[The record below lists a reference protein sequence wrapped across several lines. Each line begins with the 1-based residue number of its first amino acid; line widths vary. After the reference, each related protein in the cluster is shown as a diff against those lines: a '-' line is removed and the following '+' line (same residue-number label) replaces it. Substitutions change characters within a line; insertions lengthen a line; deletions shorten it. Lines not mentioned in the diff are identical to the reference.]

1 LQETYGFPKGIWD
14 EGIENV
20 KDQEIEVKYLI
31 ADLPG
36 LEAKLKRLGASLVQP
51 RTHEINLRFD
61 TADEELKHSFQVL
74 RLRQDK
80 AARLT
85 YKGPSQYQE
94 GARLR
99 QEIEF
104 EVSDFE
110 AARRLLEAL
119 GYEVSMMYEKYR
131 AAYEL
136 DSVEITL
143 DEMPYGNF
151 AELEG
156 PDTKAL
162 RIVNEKLGLDWETR
176 AAESYTTLFDRLR
189 ETMGL
194 AFSDLSFEN
203 FRSLDVSPTVLNL
216 RPADSSP
223 E

>member
-1 LQETYGFPKGIWD
+1 M
-14 EGIENV
+14 
-20 KDQEIEVKYLI
+20 KDQEIEVKYYI
-31 ADLPG
+31 ADLPA
-36 LEAKLKRLGASLVQP
+36 LEAKLQRLGARLAQQ

-61 TADEELKHSFQVL
+61 TVDDEMKRSFQVL

-80 AARLT
+80 AARMT
-85 YKGPSQYQE
+85 YKGPSQYQD

-110 AARRLLEAL
+110 AARRFLEAL
-119 GYEVSMMYEKYR
+119 GYHVSMMYEKFR
-131 AAYEL
+131 AVYEL
-136 DSVEITL
+136 DGVEITL

-156 PDTKAL
+156 PDTNSL
-162 RIVNEKLGLDWETR
+162 RTVNEKLGLDWEAR
-176 AAESYTTLFDRLR
+176 AEESYTVLFDQLR
-189 ETMGL
+189 EVMGL

-203 FRSLDVSPTVLNL
+203 FRDLDVSPAAMNL
-216 RPADSSP
+216 RPADTTS

>member
-1 LQETYGFPKGIWD
+1 
-14 EGIENV
+14 V
-20 KDQEIEVKYLI
+20 KDQEIEVKFYI
-31 ADLPG
+31 ADLPA
-36 LEAKLKRLGASLVQP
+36 LEAKLKRLNARLVQS
-51 RTHEINLRFD
+51 RTHEVNLRFD
-61 TADEELKHSFQVL
+61 TADEALKRSFQVL

-80 AARLT
+80 AARMT

-119 GYEVSMMYEKYR
+119 GYQVSMMYEKYR

-136 DSVEITL
+136 DGVEITL

-176 AAESYTTLFDRLR
+176 APESYTTLFDRLR

-194 AFSDLSFEN
+194 TFSDLSFEN
-203 FRSLDVSPTVLNL
+203 FGHLDVSPAALNL
-216 RPADSSP
+216 RPADSTL

>member
-1 LQETYGFPKGIWD
+1 M
-14 EGIENV
+14 
-20 KDQEIEVKYLI
+20 KDQEIEVKYYI
-31 ADLPG
+31 ADLPA
-36 LEAKLKRLGASLVQP
+36 LEAKLKRLNAHLVQP
-51 RTHEINLRFD
+51 RTHEVNLRFD
-61 TADEELKHSFQVL
+61 TADEVLKSSFKVL

-104 EVSDFE
+104 EVSDFA

-119 GYEVSMMYEKYR
+119 GYQVSMMYEKYR

-136 DSVEITL
+136 DGVEITL

-156 PDTKAL
+156 PDTKSL

-203 FRSLDVSPTVLNL
+203 FRSLNVSPAELEL
-216 RPADSSP
+216 RPADSIS